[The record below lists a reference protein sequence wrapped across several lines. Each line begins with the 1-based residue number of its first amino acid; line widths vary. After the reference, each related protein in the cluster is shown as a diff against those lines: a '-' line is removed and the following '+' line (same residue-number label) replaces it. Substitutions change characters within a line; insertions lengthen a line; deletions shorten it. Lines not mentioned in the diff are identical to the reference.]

1 MNSFKNKNYD
11 MFTSKNKENVPSGP
25 VSISIISADAS
36 ITGDIQC
43 KGDIRIDG
51 KLTGN
56 VQCDSKIIV
65 GKSGHIV
72 GNLIGSQAEILGQVN
87 GNIHMSG
94 QLNLNETAVVHGD
107 VHVAK
112 IKIDNSVVFNG
123 KCTMGEK
130 TAALETSTD
139 ETDYESI

>member
-1 MNSFKNKNYD
+1 
-11 MFTSKNKENVPSGP
+11 MFTSKNKESIPSGP
-25 VSISIISADAS
+25 VSISIISADAN
-36 ITGDIQC
+36 ITGNIQC

-65 GKSGHIV
+65 GKSGHII

-87 GNIHMSG
+87 GNIRMSG

-112 IKIDNSVVFNG
+112 LKIDNSVVFNG
-123 KCTMGEK
+123 KCTMGE
-130 TAALETSTD
+130 APALIETTTD
-139 ETDYESI
+139 EATNQSI